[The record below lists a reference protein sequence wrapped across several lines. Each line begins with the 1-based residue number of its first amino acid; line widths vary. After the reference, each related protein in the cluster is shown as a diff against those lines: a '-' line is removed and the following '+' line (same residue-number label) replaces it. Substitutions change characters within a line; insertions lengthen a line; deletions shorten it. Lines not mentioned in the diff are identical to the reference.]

1 MKCAAY
7 TYPVTAKSVTRV
19 SVREHSK
26 EPIRRSINASF
37 LLGYAR
43 AHLDI
48 MGARAGATTVAPVTF
63 ESGYANPVRA
73 ATHVSLASPSGSNNC
88 YSKESVMTAQIV
100 TFPARRETIADS
112 LSLIQQ
118 YWLIQQYKADPAE
131 HVALHATWHL
141 LVCKLA
147 KEQPELFKHVSLH
160 PNLKEVLHDVRS

>member
-1 MKCAAY
+1 
-7 TYPVTAKSVTRV
+7 
-19 SVREHSK
+19 
-26 EPIRRSINASF
+26 
-37 LLGYAR
+37 
-43 AHLDI
+43 
-48 MGARAGATTVAPVTF
+48 
-63 ESGYANPVRA
+63 
-73 ATHVSLASPSGSNNC
+73 
-88 YSKESVMTAQIV
+88 MTAQV
-100 TFPARRETIADS
+100 LTFPQRRETIADS